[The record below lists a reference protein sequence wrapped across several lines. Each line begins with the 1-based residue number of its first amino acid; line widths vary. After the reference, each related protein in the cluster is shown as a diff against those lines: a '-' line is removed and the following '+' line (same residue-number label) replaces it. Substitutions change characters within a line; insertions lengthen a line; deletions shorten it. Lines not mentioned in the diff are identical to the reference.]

1 MSLPATINVSFD
13 FSSGATFGTG
23 FVIGDPAY
31 GVIGVSRFGSDET
44 VIPVVDLTPNVY
56 QIAINRGRNIMRDTY
71 EAGNAT
77 IRVLDPNADFNP
89 QNTASPYFGKLA
101 PLRKIRVS
109 ATTATTSSWLFSG
122 YVQDYKYSYD
132 QAEQMGYVDITA
144 TDAFRLFNMANVQTI
159 PDTAAG
165 QNTGTRIGKI
175 LDYIEFP
182 SSMRSISTGLS
193 TCIADPATARTSLE
207 AMKNAEFSEGMGAFY
222 MDAEGTAVYKNRTE
236 VVYSIGTTPIQF
248 NQTTGIPYKNLQFA
262 FDDKLILNDLTFTRY
277 GGGVTQ
283 EVFDNDS
290 IAKYFPHSLNRPDLV
305 AETDDIVLNVAR
317 EYLVTRKET
326 SIRIDSMVVDLLDT
340 AVPTDTMIELEFF
353 DNVEITNVQPDGSTI
368 VKTLQVQG
376 LKWDITPNR
385 MTATVTTLE
394 PIADGFIIG
403 NTFGFGTIGTS
414 ILSY

>member
-23 FVIGDPAY
+23 FVIGDPTY
-31 GVIGVSRFGSDET
+31 GVIGISRFGTDAT
-44 VIPVVDLTPNVY
+44 IIPVVDLTPNVY

-77 IRVLDPNADFNP
+77 IRVLDPNSDFNP

-122 YVQDYKYSYD
+122 YVQDYKYTYP
-132 QAEQMGYVDITA
+132 QGQETGYVDIIA

-159 PDTAAG
+159 PDTPAG
-165 QNTGTRIGKI
+165 QTTSTRIEKI

-182 SSMRSISTGLS
+182 ASMRSISTGLS

-207 AMKNAEFSEGMGAFY
+207 AMKNAEFCEVGAFY
-222 MDAEGTAVYKNRTE
+222 MDAEGTAIFKNRTE
-236 VVYSIGTTPIQF
+236 VVQSIGTTATQF
-248 NQTTGIPYKNLQFA
+248 NQTTGIPDKNLQFA
-262 FDDKLILNDLTFTRY
+262 FDDKLIINDVTFTRY
-277 GGGVTQ
+277 GGGTTQ
-283 EVFDNDS
+283 EVFDNAS

-305 AETDDIVLNVAR
+305 AQTDDIVLNVAR
-317 EYLVTRKET
+317 EYVATRKET
-326 SIRIDSMVVDLLDT
+326 TIRIDAMTVDLLDT

-403 NTFGFGTIGTS
+403 SSLFGIIGTS
-414 ILSY
+414 TLSY

>member
-56 QIAINRGRNIMRDTY
+56 NISISRGRNIMRDTY

-77 IRVLDPNADFNP
+77 IRVLDPNSDFNP

-122 YVQDYKYSYD
+122 YVQDYKYTYP
-132 QAEQMGYVDITA
+132 QGQETGYVDIIA

-165 QNTGTRIGKI
+165 QTTSTRIEKI

-182 SSMRSISTGLS
+182 ASMRSISTGLS

-207 AMKNAEFSEGMGAFY
+207 AMKNAEFCEVGAFY
-222 MDAEGTAVYKNRTE
+222 MDAEGTAVFKNRTE
-236 VVYSIGTTPIQF
+236 VVQSIGTTPTQF

-262 FDDKLILNDLTFTRY
+262 FDDKLIINDVTFTRY
-277 GGGVTQ
+277 GAGTTQ

-317 EYLVTRKET
+317 EYVATRKET
-326 SIRIDSMVVDLLDT
+326 TIRIDAMTVDLLDT

-353 DNVEITNVQPDGSTI
+353 DNVEITNQQPDGSTI

-385 MTATVTTLE
+385 MTCTVTTLE

-403 NTFGFGTIGTS
+403 SSLFGIIGTS

>member
-1 MSLPATINVSFD
+1 MALPATINVSFD
-13 FSSGATFGTG
+13 FSSGATFGAG

-31 GVIGVSRFGSDET
+31 GIIGVSRFGSDDVVT
-44 VIPVVDLTPNVY
+44 PVVDLTPNVY
-56 QIAINRGRNIMRDTY
+56 NISINRGRNIMRDTY

-77 IRVLDPNADFNP
+77 IRVLDPNSDFNP
-89 QNTASPYFGKLA
+89 QNTSSPYFGKLA
-101 PLRKIRVS
+101 PLRKIRIS
-109 ATTATTSSWLFSG
+109 ASTNTANSYLFSG
-122 YVQDYKYSYD
+122 YVQDYKYTYP
-132 QAEQMGYVDITA
+132 QGQETGYVDITA

-165 QNTGTRIGKI
+165 QTTSTRIEKI
-175 LDYIEFP
+175 LDYVEFP
-182 SSMRSISTGLS
+182 ASMRSISTGLS

-207 AMKNAEFSEGMGAFY
+207 AMKNAEFCEVGALY
-222 MDAEGTAVYKNRTE
+222 MDAEGTAVFKNRTE
-236 VVYSIGTTPIQF
+236 VVQSIGTTPIQF

-262 FDDKLILNDLTFTRY
+262 FDDKLIINDVTFTRY
-277 GGGVTQ
+277 GGGTTQ
-283 EVFDNDS
+283 EVFDNAS
-290 IAKYFPHSLNRPDLV
+290 ITKYFPHSLNRPDLV

-317 EYLVTRKET
+317 EYVVTRKET
-326 SIRIDSMVVDLLDT
+326 TIRIDAMTVDLLE
-340 AVPTDTMIELEFF
+340 AGVPTDTMIGLEFF
-353 DNVEITNVQPDGSTI
+353 DNVEITNIQPDGSTI

-403 NTFGFGTIGTS
+403 SSLFGIIGTS

>member
-1 MSLPATINVSFD
+1 MALPATINVSFD
-13 FSSGATFGTG
+13 FSSGATFGAG
-23 FVIGDPAY
+23 FCIGDPTY
-31 GVIGVSRFGSDET
+31 GVIGVSRFGSDQT

-77 IRVLDPNADFNP
+77 IRVLDPDSYFNP
-89 QNTASPYFGKLA
+89 QNTASPYYGYLV
-101 PLRKIRVS
+101 PLRKIRIS
-109 ATTATTSSWLFSG
+109 ASTATTNAWLFSG
-122 YVQDYKYSYD
+122 YVQDYKYTYPHG
-132 QAEQMGYVDITA
+132 QETGYVDITA

-165 QNTGTRIGKI
+165 QTTSTRITKI

-182 SSMRSISTGLS
+182 ASMRSISTGLS
-193 TCIADPATARTSLE
+193 TCIADPGTPRTSLE
-207 AMKNAEFSEGMGAFY
+207 AIKNAEFSEGMGAFY
-222 MDAEGTAVYKNRTE
+222 MDGSGTAVFKNRTE
-236 VVYSIGTTPIQF
+236 VVQSIGTTPIEF

-262 FDDKLILNDLTFTRY
+262 FDDKLIINDVTFTRV
-277 GGGVTQ
+277 GGTTQ
-283 EVFDNDS
+283 EVYDNTS

-317 EYLVTRKET
+317 EYVTTRKET
-326 SIRIDSMVVDLLDT
+326 TIRIDAMTVDLLDT
-340 AVPTDTMIELEFF
+340 AVPTDTMIALDYF
-353 DNVEITNVQPDGSTI
+353 NNLKITNLQPDGSEI
-368 VKTLQVQG
+368 VKILQVQG

-403 NTFGFGTIGTS
+403 NTFGFGTIGVSTM
-414 ILSY
+414 SY